1 MRILLLHLASTSES
15 LVVATLKLQ
24 EAQPM
29 RMLNTVQRMV
39 ISTSL
44 GSGHKVGGTKVTM
57 VLGEDTME
65 LGELGE
71 ERLK

>member
-1 MRILLLHLASTSES
+1 
-15 LVVATLKLQ
+15 
-24 EAQPM
+24 M